1 MATENYSQKEAF
13 LNYLQHMDVDMMD
26 LILDDSYTYF
36 GASKKVFIAKLSF
49 IFNRYISAG
58 GSSYLE
64 IKQHKKHKNWY
75 SLLMPLFNKSYR
87 FIIEES
93 DGEIKNI
100 NSSKKSRSRNAIEGL
115 TLLDLVFGD
124 DEKADFI
131 ASTDYKMS
139 VYNCNSAYAELISEE
154 IKILTSKDVSDW
166 LFNHSSLY
174 KEVKD
179 KYLFFRFNDFRILY
193 LVLENIFDQL
203 QYYNVVKKAL
213 ASFNSSD
220 SASIQQWLAD
230 YDRLYFCKLFPFGY
244 DFTDIDELNK
254 TMKFICYSNLYVKG
268 QDFISILKFNKLFNG
283 LYNNAQPNIETD
295 QDLK

>member
-1 MATENYSQKEAF
+1 
-13 LNYLQHMDVDMMD
+13 MDVDMLD

-58 GSSYLE
+58 GRSYLE
-64 IKQHKKHKNWY
+64 IKQHKKHENWY

-87 FIIEES
+87 FIIEDN
-93 DGEIKNI
+93 DGEITNI
-100 NSSKKSRSRNAIEGL
+100 KSSKKSRSRNAIEGL
-115 TLLDLVFGD
+115 TLVDLVFGD

-131 ASTDYKMS
+131 ASTDYTMS

-166 LFNHSSLY
+166 LFNHASLY

-203 QYYNVVKKAL
+203 QYYNVVKKAM
-213 ASFNSSD
+213 ATFNISD
-220 SASIQQWLAD
+220 SASIRQWLAD

-244 DFTDIDELNK
+244 DFTDIDEINK
-254 TMKFICYSNLYVKG
+254 TMKFICYSNLYMKG
-268 QDFISILKFNKLFNG
+268 LDFLSIIKFNELFNR
-283 LYNNAQPNIETD
+283 LYNNLPRIKESDFELQ
-295 QDLK
+295 